1 MNKLLA
7 FLAGLFKSKPADKN
21 FSADVLKLFPDAIVA
36 ENLLPDT
43 GVNITVAV
51 LPGVA
56 AGFPAQLEPF
66 VGSGDGVLTVVITG
80 SAANDLAK
88 ALGLES
94 FVPDTVKTYLV
105 GLLTAS
111 GIVAKLKELSGGGK
125 GALVVAALQ
134 VAAPYIVSVLEV
146 KLGAANGCITVR

>member
-1 MNKLLA
+1 MNA
-7 FLAGLFKSKPADKN
+7 FLTFLSNLFKSKPADKN
-21 FSADVLKLFPDAIVA
+21 FTADVTKLFPDAIVA
-36 ENLLPDT
+36 ENLLPDS

-56 AGFPAQLEPF
+56 AGFPSQIDPF
-66 VGSGDGVLTVVITG
+66 VSAGDGVLTIVVTG
-80 SAANDLAK
+80 SAANDIAK

-94 FVPDTVKTYLV
+94 FVPDTVKTYMV

-111 GIVAKLKELSGGGK
+111 GVVAKLKELASGGK

-134 VAAPYIVSVLEV
+134 IAAPYIVSVLEV
-146 KLGAANGCITVR
+146 KLGASNGCITVR